1 MRLIRGWSERKIP
14 MTLTNREGKLWITF
28 YYQSKRYRKS
38 LGLDDT
44 KNNRKYAT
52 NVLLPEIQYKL
63 NSGEFFNT
71 PNEKKVP
78 TVGEFAKVSLELH
91 KSYRKQSTIYDYLS
105 SLKNHILPYFE
116 NTPINQIKPSDLALW
131 QNKVLERVS
140 AGRLKNIRIVL
151 NTILEDALNDEII
164 TKNPFSSVKLP
175 KRNPIIIHPFTLDEI
190 KAILGRAEGM
200 YQSFYAVGFFTG
212 MRTGEIVG
220 LKWEDIDFERKE
232 IHISR
237 SIRMGVESSPKTSNS
252 IRTIDLLDSL
262 VPYLKKQF
270 YRTGAKQS
278 YVFLTQNDTHIFD
291 AKNIRDFDWTKLLKK
306 LDLTYRPI
314 YHMRH
319 SFASMMIENGEDILW
334 VSNMLGHKSSKTTL
348 DRYAKFT
355 SQKSKKRATFLQ
367 SFF

>member
-1 MRLIRGWSERKIP
+1 M
-14 MTLTNREGKLWITF
+14 WITF
-28 YYQSKRYRKS
+28 YYHSKRYRKS
-38 LGLDDT
+38 LGLEDT
-44 KNNRKYAT
+44 KTNRKYAT
-52 NVLLPEIQYKL
+52 NVLLPEIHYKL
-63 NSGEFFNT
+63 NSGEFFN
-71 PNEKKVP
+71 NAEKKKVP

-91 KSYRKQSTIYDYLS
+91 KSHRKQSTIYDYLL

-116 NTPINQIKPSDLALW
+116 NTLIDQIKPSDLALW
-131 QNKVLERVS
+131 QNKVLEKVS

-175 KRNPIIIHPFTLDEI
+175 KRNPIIIHPFILDEI
-190 KAILGRAEGM
+190 KAILSKAEGM

-237 SIRMGVESSPKTSNS
+237 SIRMGVESSPKTANS
-252 IRTIDLLDSL
+252 IRTIDLLDTL

-270 YRTGAKQS
+270 YRTGAKKS

-291 AKNIRDFDWTKLLKK
+291 AKNIRDFDWVKVLKK
-306 LDLTYRPI
+306 LELPYRPI

-319 SFASMMIENGEDILW
+319 SFASLMIENGEDILW
-334 VSNMLGHKSSKTTL
+334 VSHMLGHKSSKTTL

-355 SQKSKKRATFLQ
+355 CQKNKKRATFLQ
-367 SFF
+367 SAF